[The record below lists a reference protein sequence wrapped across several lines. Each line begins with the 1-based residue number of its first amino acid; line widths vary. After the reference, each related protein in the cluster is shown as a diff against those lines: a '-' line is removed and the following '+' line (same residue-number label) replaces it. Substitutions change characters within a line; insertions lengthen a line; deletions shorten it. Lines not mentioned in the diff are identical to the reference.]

1 MDNTDGLRTFDA
13 AIAIITGAA
22 SGIGRALSEELARR
36 GAHVVLA
43 DRQIALAQEV
53 VAGISARQ
61 GTARAVEI
69 DVTDFSTV
77 ERLVQDTAHTHGRLD
92 YLFNNA
98 GLAVGGEAGLYQR
111 KDWQPVLEVNLHG
124 VVNGVQAAYP
134 VMLKQGYGHIVN
146 TASMAGLCPSPMTVS
161 YAATKH
167 AVVGLSTSLR
177 IEAAEA
183 GVRVSV
189 LCPGLIRTQILRGG
203 GKYGKDL
210 MSLSPE
216 QQDKLVERPRPMEPA
231 DFARHALNAV
241 ASNKAIIIIP
251 GGWKLLWWL
260 NRLSPTLMLW
270 LSRRMYRSI
279 KSRLA
284 DTASGTSK
292 EGASHPE
299 TGGPEP
305 PPCSGCT

>member
-1 MDNTDGLRTFDA
+1 MDNTNDLRTFDA
-13 AIAIITGAA
+13 AVAIITGAA

-36 GAHVVLA
+36 GAYVVLA
-43 DRQIALAQEV
+43 DRQIELAQEV
-53 VAGISARQ
+53 SAGISAHR
-61 GTARAVEI
+61 GTAHAV
-69 DVTDFSTV
+69 DVTDFSAV
-77 ERLVQDTAHTHGRLD
+77 ERLVQETVQTHGRLD

-98 GLAVGGEAGLYQR
+98 GLAVGGEARLYQR
-111 KDWQPVLEVNLHG
+111 EDWQLVLEVNLHG

-146 TASMAGLCPSPMTVS
+146 TASMAGLCPAPMAVN

-183 GVRVSV
+183 GVRVSA
-189 LCPGLIRTQILRGG
+189 LCPGFIRTQILRGG

-210 MSLSPE
+210 MHLSSE
-216 QQDKLVERPRPMEPA
+216 QQDRLIERSRPMDPA

-241 ASNKAIIIIP
+241 ARNRAIIIVP

-260 NRLSPTLMLW
+260 NRLSPTFVLW

-279 KSRLA
+279 KRQLA
-284 DTASGTSK
+284 DTASGTPK
-292 EGASHPE
+292 EGA
-299 TGGPEP
+299 
-305 PPCSGCT
+305 

>member
-1 MDNTDGLRTFDA
+1 MDNTDTLRTFNA
-13 AIAIITGAA
+13 AVTIVTGGA

-36 GAHVVLA
+36 GAQVVLA
-43 DRQIALAQEV
+43 DRQIELAREV
-53 VAGISARQ
+53 AAGITTRR
-61 GTARAVEI
+61 GTAHAVEV
-69 DVTDFSTV
+69 DVTDFSAV
-77 ERLVQDTAHTHGRLD
+77 ERLVQDTVQTHGRLD

-98 GLAVGGEAGLYQR
+98 GLAVGGEARLYQR
-111 KDWQPVLEVNLHG
+111 EDWQPVLEVNLHG

-146 TASMAGLCPSPMTVS
+146 TASMAGLCPSPMAVS

-183 GVRVSV
+183 GVRVSAF
-189 LCPGLIRTQILRGG
+189 CPGLIRTQILRGG

-210 MSLSPE
+210 MHLSPE
-216 QQDKLVERPRPMEPA
+216 QQDRLVERPRPMDPA

-241 ASNKAIIIIP
+241 ARNRAIIIVP

-260 NRLSPTLMLW
+260 NRLSPSFALW
-270 LSRRMYRSI
+270 LIQRMYRSI
-279 KSRLA
+279 KRQLA
-284 DTASGTSK
+284 DTSTPK
-292 EGASHPE
+292 EGV
-299 TGGPEP
+299 
-305 PPCSGCT
+305 